1 MDIKEMTLE
10 EIYDFEFEHSPLIG
24 TRGKFFGVPEE
35 QRVEPEAERAS
46 GDTSPLPAIIAIAH
60 HSQSGPVDSG
70 AR

>member
-1 MDIKEMTLE
+1 MNIKEMTLE

-24 TRGKFFGVPEE
+24 TRGKFFGFSEERCIEHVAKGLSSDQSSRPE
-35 QRVEPEAERAS
+35 
-46 GDTSPLPAIIAIAH
+46 TITIAD